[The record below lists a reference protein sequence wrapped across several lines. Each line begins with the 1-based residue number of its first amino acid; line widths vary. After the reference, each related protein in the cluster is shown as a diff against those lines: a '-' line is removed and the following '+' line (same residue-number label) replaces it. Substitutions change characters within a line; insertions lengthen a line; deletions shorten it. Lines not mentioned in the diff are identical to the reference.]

1 MVKTSNQH
9 IPVLFEAVLATLA
22 PKPNGI
28 YVDGTFGRGGHSQA
42 ILNRLGPEGQLIAFD
57 KDPEA
62 VAWAKQLI
70 NDSRF
75 CIVQGSYTRLQEV
88 VTAQGYKEQI
98 SGILLDLGVSSPQLD
113 KAERG
118 FSFLREGPLDM
129 RMDPEQGIS
138 AAEWLQTATERQIAD
153 VLWEYGEER
162 FAKRI
167 AAAIVKERKLQP
179 ITSTTQ
185 LANVIAAAH
194 PAWEKGKHPATQ
206 SFQAIRIFL
215 NQELAELADVLEQ
228 ALQVLAVGG
237 RLAVISFHSL
247 EDRMVKRFMRKHVKG
262 DEFPRGLPIKEGQ
275 LNARLRF
282 IEQAIKPKA
291 EEVKSNPRAR
301 SAVLRVVEKIK

>member
-1 MVKTSNQH
+1 MVKTSSQH
-9 IPVLFEAVLATLA
+9 IPVLFEEVLDTLA

-42 ILNRLGPEGQLIAFD
+42 ILNRLGPEGRLIAFD

-62 VAWAKQLI
+62 VAWARQLI

-88 VTAQGYKEQI
+88 VTAQGYKEHI

-138 AAEWLQTATERQIAD
+138 AAEWLQTATERQIVE

-167 AAAIVKERKLQP
+167 AAAIVKERQLQP
-179 ITSTTQ
+179 ITSTTH

-206 SFQAIRIFL
+206 SFQAMRIFL
-215 NQELAELADVLEQ
+215 NQELSELANVLEQ

-247 EDRMVKRFMRKHVKG
+247 EDRLVKRFMRKHVKG

-282 IEQAIKPKA
+282 IAQAIKPKA
-291 EEVKSNPRAR
+291 EEIKFNPRAR
-301 SAVLRVVEKIK
+301 SAVLRVVEKMK